1 MYPADGNYVSKSEPI
16 VLQRKRWKE
25 GNVLWGL
32 LLGLIVVLIELVLI
46 VSFNIDRVEASLLGV
61 ILILIYSI
69 ILFFLLEPHI
79 LQEIRHTQIRTIEKP
94 VIKEVIRTVEKPIF
108 RDVVRTVEMP
118 VERKIYVPTSN

>member
-46 VSFNIDRVEASLLGV
+46 VSFN
-61 ILILIYSI
+61 
-69 ILFFLLEPHI
+69 F
-79 LQEIRHTQIRTIEKP
+79 
-94 VIKEVIRTVEKPIF
+94 
-108 RDVVRTVEMP
+108 
-118 VERKIYVPTSN
+118 